1 MKKRSKDKL
10 LKNLFEVPDSY
21 RNLVHGFEKAD
32 AFIAIVLFALY
43 CFDMAL
49 SVSNGSLSHDIL
61 GFVHKCTI
69 YAGFIYYAPDFI
81 LY

>member
-21 RNLVHGFEKAD
+21 RNLVKRFGKAD

-43 CFDMAL
+43 CIDMA
-49 SVSNGSLSHDIL
+49 VSGIL
-61 GFVHKCTI
+61 VNYVSANQI
-69 YAGFIYYAPDFI
+69 FIVGE
-81 LY
+81 